1 MWRKTIEKWGGKFSE
16 PFSVRE
22 GTELLEK
29 VGAYIQKEGFIN
41 VDNVRTN
48 SPSDMSGSDVA
59 DIFYNP
65 KNSVTIRVESSIG
78 HEPADWRD
86 EVYGQAEEEDVF
98 SYIRINVKGDDKE
111 MVEYFASEL
120 EKILYAGI

>member
-1 MWRKTIEKWGGKFSE
+1 MVEKTVEKWGGKFSE

-29 VGAYIQKEGFIN
+29 VRVYIRREGFIN
-41 VDNVRTN
+41 VDNVQTN

-65 KNSVTIRVESSIG
+65 KNSVTIRVKSLIG

-98 SYIRINVKGDDKE
+98 SYIRIKVKGDDRG
-111 MVEYFASEL
+111 MVEHFVSEL
-120 EKILYAGI
+120 EKVLYAGV